1 MNGGAQPF
9 FILSLPIRRTVN
21 LFHSLWQGLY
31 TCHFLKKQLL
41 FRRTFLLLL
50 TLVLLP
56 LLTWLLLLRAA
67 ADYQEM
73 EEPETLEDIKER
85 RRIDAIVE

>member
-31 TCHFLKKQLL
+31 KCAIFEETILVQTHL
-41 FRRTFLLLL
+41 F
-50 TLVLLP
+50 VAADAGAA
-56 LLTWLLLLRAA
+56 AA
-67 ADYQEM
+67 ADLAAAAEGC
-73 EEPETLEDIKER
+73 R
-85 RRIDAIVE
+85 